1 MSRDMRDISPGT
13 YVLRPD
19 TSARIL
25 AVVGTWSLRLPQ
37 SFGPMNESSSATD
50 ARLATDM

>member
-19 TSARIL
+19 TSS
-25 AVVGTWSLRLPQ
+25 GT
-37 SFGPMNESSSATD
+37 SSGIGG
-50 ARLATDM
+50 LC